1 MYLNNYCSYDYF
13 STVSEKKIH
22 IDLIKDALKGI
33 RSKIK
38 YSSIIS
44 FFGFSLIINNNNNII
59 IAVHWCEEDAR
70 LLWY

>member
-1 MYLNNYCSYDYF
+1 MYRMYLNNYCSYDYF

-44 FFGFSLIINNNNNII
+44 FFGFSLITI
-59 IAVHWCEEDAR
+59 IAVHWCEEDAC
-70 LLWY
+70 LL

>member
-1 MYLNNYCSYDYF
+1 MYRTYLNNYCSYDYF

-44 FFGFSLIINNNNNII
+44 FFGFSLIII
-59 IAVHWCEEDAR
+59 IAVHWCEEDAC
-70 LLWY
+70 LL